1 MDQAEGAHGP
11 PPPPGPTGEEG
22 AMMILL
28 IDAALRLARLRREIR
43 AERRLRP
50 RLDDH
55 LRRDM
60 GLSPRGEAVPA
71 RLICPTWN

>member
-1 MDQAEGAHGP
+1 
-11 PPPPGPTGEEG
+11 
-22 AMMILL
+22 MMILL

-43 AERRLRP
+43 GERRLRP